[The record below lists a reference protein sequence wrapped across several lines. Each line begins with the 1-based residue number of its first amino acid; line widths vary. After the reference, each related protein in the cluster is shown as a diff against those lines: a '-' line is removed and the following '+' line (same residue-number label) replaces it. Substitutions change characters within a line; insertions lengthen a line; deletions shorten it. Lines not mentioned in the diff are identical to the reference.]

1 MSQAYPGNRLIL
13 FVVNDA
19 GFFLSHRLPLAIKAR
34 DKGYEVCVATPPGDG
49 VEQIKRNGLQHRQV
63 SLSRSGANPL
73 AELRTIWNLY
83 QLYRELQ
90 PLIVHHVTIKP
101 VLYGTLAARMASVSA
116 VVNAISGLGFVFLAR
131 GLFSA
136 MARSAVLASYRW
148 LFSRKRLWVIVQ
160 NQDDYDFL
168 LDKKCLSKDKIEL
181 IRGSGV
187 DVDHFSISAERDGQP
202 LVVLPGRMLWDKGV
216 GEFVEAAQQ
225 LHRKGIAARFALVG
239 GIDPNNPES
248 VPAKRLAEW
257 AREGDVEWWGN
268 RQDMPDIYRDAHIV
282 CLPSYREGLPKVL
295 LEAAAAGRAIVA
307 TDVPGCREA
316 VLEGENGLL
325 VPARQ
330 SGSLAAALKRLILDP
345 ALRQS
350 MGRKGRA
357 MAEAEFSITQIIEQH
372 LDIYQRAL
380 EP

>member
-1 MSQAYPGNRLIL
+1 MSCPRSQNKLIL
-13 FVVNDA
+13 FVVNDP
-19 GFFLSHRLPLAIKAR
+19 GFFLSHRLPLALVAR
-34 DKGYEVCVATPPGDG
+34 DRGYQVCVATPLGDG
-49 VEQIKRNGLQHRQV
+49 VDQIKAHGLQYRRV

-83 QLYRELQ
+83 RLYQELQ

-101 VLYGTLAARMASVSA
+101 VLYGTLAARLAKVSA

-131 GLFSA
+131 GWFSA
-136 MARSAVLASYRW
+136 MARSAVLTSYRW

-160 NQDDYDFL
+160 NRDDYDYL
-168 LDKKCLSKDKIEL
+168 LEKECLSQDKIEL

-187 DVDHFSISAERDGQP
+187 DIGTFEMLEEKDGLP

-216 GEFVEAAQQ
+216 GEFVEAAEQ
-225 LHRKGIAARFALVG
+225 LHQMGIEARFALVG

-248 VPAKRLAEW
+248 VPAKHLAEW

-268 RQDMPDIYRDAHIV
+268 RQDMPVIYRDAHIV

-295 LEAAAAGRAIVA
+295 LEAAASGRAIVT

-316 VLEGENGLL
+316 VVEGVNGLL
-325 VPARQ
+325 VPARE
-330 SGSLAAALKRLILDP
+330 SGPLAAALQRLISDP

-350 MGRKGRA
+350 MGQKGRA
-357 MAEAEFSITQIIEQH
+357 MAEMEFSIEQVIERH
-372 LDIYQRAL
+372 LDIYARAL

>member
-1 MSQAYPGNRLIL
+1 MSRAQPDNRLIL

-19 GFFLSHRLPLAIKAR
+19 GFFLSHRLPLALAAKEQ
-34 DKGYEVCVATPPGDG
+34 GYDVCIATPPGDG
-49 VEQIKRNGLQHRQV
+49 VEQIKAVGLRYRQV

-83 QLYRELQ
+83 KLYRELQ

-101 VLYGTLAARMASVSA
+101 VLYGTLAARMAKVFA

-131 GLFSA
+131 GRFSA
-136 MARSAVLASYRW
+136 MGRSAVLTSYRW

-160 NQDDYDFL
+160 NRDDYDFL
-168 LDKKCLSKDKIEL
+168 LDKGCLSREKIEL

-187 DVDHFSISAERDGQP
+187 DMDCFTMSSESDAPP

-216 GEFVEAAQQ
+216 GEFVEAAQG
-225 LHRKGIAARFALVG
+225 LHHMGVEARFALVG
-239 GIDPNNPES
+239 GIDPSNPES
-248 VPAKRLAEW
+248 VPAQRLAQW

-295 LEAAAAGRAIVA
+295 LEAAASGRAIVA

-330 SGSLAAALKRLILDP
+330 SKPLGEALRCLITNP
-345 ALRQS
+345 SLRQS
-350 MGRKGRA
+350 MGQKGRA
-357 MAEAEFSITQIIEQH
+357 MAEAEFSIHQVVERH
-372 LDIYQRAL
+372 LAIYRRAL
-380 EP
+380 KA

>member
-1 MSQAYPGNRLIL
+1 MSQTFSSHRLIL

-19 GFFLSHRLPLAIKAR
+19 GFFLSHRLPLALSAKNQ
-34 DKGYEVCVATPPGDG
+34 GYEVCVATPPGDG
-49 VEQIKRNGLQHRQV
+49 VEQIKDNGLLYRQV

-73 AELRTIWNLY
+73 AELKTIWDLY
-83 QLYRELQ
+83 QLYRELR

-101 VLYGTLAARMASVSA
+101 VLYGTLAARMAKVSA

-131 GLFSA
+131 GLFSS

-160 NQDDYDFL
+160 NRDDYDFL
-168 LDKKCLSKDKIEL
+168 LDKKCLNRDQIEL

-187 DVDHFSISAERDGQP
+187 DVDDYTMSAEREDRP

-216 GEFVEAAQQ
+216 GEFVHAAQQ
-225 LHRKGIAARFALVG
+225 LHRKGIEARFALVG
-239 GIDPNNPES
+239 GVDPNNPES
-248 VPAKRLAEW
+248 VPPKRLAEW

-268 RQDMPDIYRDAHIV
+268 RQDMPAIYRDAHIV

-295 LEAAAAGRAIVA
+295 LEAAATGRAIIA
-307 TDVPGCREA
+307 TDVPGCRE
-316 VLEGENGLL
+316 VVIEEKNGLL

-330 SGSLAAALKRLILDP
+330 SRPLAEALQRLITNP

-350 MGRKGRA
+350 MGQQARE
-357 MAEAEFSITQIIEQH
+357 MAEAEFSIHYIVERH
-372 LDIYQRAL
+372 MDIYQRAL
-380 EP
+380 IQ

>member
-1 MSQAYPGNRLIL
+1 MNQAHPGNRLIL

-34 DKGYEVCVATPPGDG
+34 DQGYEVCIATPPGDG
-49 VEQIKRNGLQHRQV
+49 VEQIMENGLLYRQV

-101 VLYGTLAARMASVSA
+101 VLYGTLAARMARVSA

-160 NQDDYDFL
+160 NRDDYDFL
-168 LDKKCLSKDKIEL
+168 LDKRCLSRNKIEL

-187 DVDHFSISAERDGQP
+187 DVEHFAMSAERDGQP
-202 LVVLPGRMLWDKGV
+202 LIVLPGRMLWDKGV

-225 LHRKGIAARFALVG
+225 LHRMGIKARFALVG

-248 VPAKRLAEW
+248 VPVKRLAEW

-295 LEAAAAGRAIVA
+295 LEAAASGRAIVA

-316 VLEGENGLL
+316 VLEGENGFL

-330 SGSLAAALKRLILDP
+330 SGPLATALQRLILDP
-345 ALRQS
+345 SLRQS
-350 MGRKGRA
+350 MGQKGRT
-357 MAEAEFSITQIIEQH
+357 MAEAEFSITQVIEHH
-372 LDIYQRAL
+372 LDIYRRAL